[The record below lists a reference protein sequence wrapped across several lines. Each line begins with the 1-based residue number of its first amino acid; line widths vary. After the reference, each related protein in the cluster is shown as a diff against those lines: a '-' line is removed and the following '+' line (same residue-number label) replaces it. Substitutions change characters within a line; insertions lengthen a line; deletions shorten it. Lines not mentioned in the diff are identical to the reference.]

1 MSGTPQDRVKLV
13 LEAVDPAALDTVLG
27 REAVDVQ
34 YRFRGLRQLYLPR
47 ARLQALIPRLPDSI
61 HVRLPYPHHAA
72 SVETEGAAI
81 SGASDLQALGIDG
94 SGVKVGI
101 IDLAFSGYED
111 AQASGDLPPT
121 LSIVDYS
128 GTGTGGGTH
137 GTSVAEIVHDVAPG
151 ASLYLAK
158 ISSAVELRQA
168 VTDMIA
174 NGISIINHSVAWF
187 GSAFYDGT
195 GILCDIAADAEAA
208 GILWVNAAGNSR
220 RQHYLDVFTDADANL
235 RHEFAPGQNYNII
248 TLNANNEVELVLNW
262 DDYPSTNVD
271 YNLYLYDGDP
281 AAGGALVA
289 SSDNVQNGNDPPLEV
304 LTYVAAATRDYYIEV
319 RKKNGSQPNLPLTL
333 FSRDHAL
340 QTRTLDTSLVQMA
353 DCPSVVAVAAA
364 NKSDIVQSWSSEG
377 PTTNGLP
384 KPEITGTSGVTTSL
398 AGSFSGTSAAAPHVA
413 GVLALL
419 LDRNPGQTPAQL
431 RTVLL
436 DSVQDL
442 GSPGFDYRTGYGRV
456 SLDADGDGVNHDQDN
471 CPLLA
476 NALQEDNEGDGL
488 GDVCD
493 DDDDNDTLSDAEE
506 LALGLNPLL
515 ADTDQDGVQDNVE
528 LAQGT
533 DPASGVDY
541 PSSGDVDLDGRT
553 GASDLLLVAR
563 FILGLETPS
572 KAQLARVDVAPL
584 SGGAPSPDGVL
595 GVADLLILQRRVLGL
610 TGF

>member
-1 MSGTPQDRVKLV
+1 M
-13 LEAVDPAALDTVLG
+13 
-27 REAVDVQ
+27 
-34 YRFRGLRQLYLPR
+34 
-47 ARLQALIPRLPDSI
+47 
-61 HVRLPYPHHAA
+61 
-72 SVETEGAAI
+72 
-81 SGASDLQALGIDG
+81 
-94 SGVKVGI
+94 
-101 IDLAFSGYED
+101 
-111 AQASGDLPPT
+111 
-121 LSIVDYS
+121 
-128 GTGTGGGTH
+128 
-137 GTSVAEIVHDVAPG
+137 
-151 ASLYLAK
+151 
-158 ISSAVELRQA
+158 
-168 VTDMIA
+168 
-174 NGISIINHSVAWF
+174 
-187 GSAFYDGT
+187 
-195 GILCDIAADAEAA
+195 
-208 GILWVNAAGNSR
+208 
-220 RQHYLDVFTDADANL
+220 
-235 RHEFAPGQNYNII
+235 
-248 TLNANNEVELVLNW
+248 
-262 DDYPSTNVD
+262 
-271 YNLYLYDGDP
+271 
-281 AAGGALVA
+281 
-289 SSDNVQNGNDPPLEV
+289 
-304 LTYVAAATRDYYIEV
+304 
-319 RKKNGSQPNLPLTL
+319 
-333 FSRDHAL
+333 

-384 KPEITGTSGVTTSL
+384 KPEITGTSGVATSL